1 MNCSGLASRVVP
13 QESLL
18 HQFHQLLHREHQF
31 PPAITRF
38 VARGQVD
45 GLPHHGLIALGQRPV
60 RVLISRSFQQ
70 PRHPGGQLLD
80 PANEAQRLG
89 LGEAALQHF
98 FKHAAFEL
106 PAHRRPIKVD
116 AALPVR
122 LKGGARLRETMVL
135 ALSPN
140 GQTAGRQ
147 ADGIIGGFQ
156 LYVGEEDAVA
166 AQAALQAKG
175 VGMMIG
181 NFGHTAIFTD
191 QQFKGTFS
199 RRDASY
205 AHIALTRTILV
216 TMHDFQLTAPRT
228 LGTRSLLAGLLLT
241 TILCQHEASARNF
254 RVSMLPNGSVFSCN
268 TCHTSGGGTPRNP
281 FGLAVQA
288 RVTPNGMQAFWDAS
302 LAGQDSDGD
311 GFTNGQELGDP
322 DGDGIATPGATITN
336 PGDASSKPNR
346 APGFSSS
353 PGTAATEG
361 ILYSYQASAID
372 LDGDSLTFSKFS
384 GPTWISVASGGAVT
398 GTPTAGS
405 AGSVPITIRVTD
417 NGNPAL
423 SADQSYTL
431 IVAASFASWQGQNF
445 NLPAEN
451 AIASPNLDPDNDGLP
466 NLVEYALKTLP
477 KQANAIK
484 LMSNRTFNGSG
495 QLQFS
500 QVIRDD
506 DPKLSVK
513 FEAAAAVPLA
523 SPTLINAVL
532 TDPTPG
538 DGLKTWTFTDTVSK
552 NNTATRFGRLRFE
565 ILP

>member
-1 MNCSGLASRVVP
+1 ML
-13 QESLL
+13 
-18 HQFHQLLHREHQF
+18 F
-31 PPAITRF
+31 
-38 VARGQVD
+38 
-45 GLPHHGLIALGQRPV
+45 
-60 RVLISRSFQQ
+60 RSAF
-70 PRHPGGQLLD
+70 G
-80 PANEAQRLG
+80 
-89 LGEAALQHF
+89 AAVF
-98 FKHAAFEL
+98 DK
-106 PAHRRPIKVD
+106 
-116 AALPVR
+116 
-122 LKGGARLRETMVL
+122 
-135 ALSPN
+135 
-140 GQTAGRQ
+140 
-147 ADGIIGGFQ
+147 IGG
-156 LYVGEEDAVA
+156 
-166 AQAALQAKG
+166 
-175 VGMMIG
+175 
-181 NFGHTAIFTD
+181 
-191 QQFKGTFS
+191 
-199 RRDASY
+199 
-205 AHIALTRTILV
+205 
-216 TMHDFQLTAPRT
+216 
-228 LGTRSLLAGLLLT
+228 
-241 TILCQHEASARNF
+241 
-254 RVSMLPNGSVFSCN
+254 
-268 TCHTSGGGTPRNP
+268 NP
-281 FGLAVQA
+281 GDV
-288 RVTPNGMQAFWDAS
+288 AFWDS
-302 LAGQDSDGD
+302 TLAGQDSDGD

-322 DGDGIATPGATITN
+322 DGDFLNVGSASLVTN
-336 PGDASSKPNR
+336 PGNASSKPNR

-384 GPTWISVASGGAVT
+384 GPTWISVSSGGAVT
-398 GTPTAGS
+398 GTPPPGS

-417 NGNPAL
+417 NGSSAL

-523 SPTLINAVL
+523 SPTVINAVL